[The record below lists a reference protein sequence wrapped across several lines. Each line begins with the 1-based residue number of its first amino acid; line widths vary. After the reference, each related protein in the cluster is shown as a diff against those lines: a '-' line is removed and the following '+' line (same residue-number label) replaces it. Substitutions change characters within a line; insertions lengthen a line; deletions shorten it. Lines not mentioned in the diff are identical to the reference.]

1 MNYGHWPSHHCSL
14 VATSLSQAL
23 FPLILIILD
32 ETKKE
37 KTPAEVKY
45 NLVKFLCKYLFI
57 FQPEV
62 MIQQLYLTIT
72 INDHDHNDV
81 DGDSDDDD
89 GYVDGSGDGHDV
101 DGDDGDGDDDDVI
114 TPPLSLAT
122 AHLFPAPNLA
132 RHTFA
137 PELYLVYVWISTFL
151 VNTFLHR

>member
-1 MNYGHWPSHHCSL
+1 M
-14 VATSLSQAL
+14 
-23 FPLILIILD
+23 
-32 ETKKE
+32 K
-37 KTPAEVKY
+37 
-45 NLVKFLCKYLFI
+45 
-57 FQPEV
+57 
-62 MIQQLYLTIT
+62 IT
-72 INDHDHNDV
+72 INDHGHND
-81 DGDSDDDD
+81 DDCDSDDGDG
-89 GYVDGSGDGHDV
+89 GYVDGSSDGHDV

>member
-1 MNYGHWPSHHCSL
+1 M
-14 VATSLSQAL
+14 
-23 FPLILIILD
+23 
-32 ETKKE
+32 K
-37 KTPAEVKY
+37 
-45 NLVKFLCKYLFI
+45 
-57 FQPEV
+57 
-62 MIQQLYLTIT
+62 IT
-72 INDHDHNDV
+72 IRDHGHND
-81 DGDSDDDD
+81 DDCDSDD

>member
-1 MNYGHWPSHHCSL
+1 
-14 VATSLSQAL
+14 
-23 FPLILIILD
+23 
-32 ETKKE
+32 
-37 KTPAEVKY
+37 
-45 NLVKFLCKYLFI
+45 
-57 FQPEV
+57 
-62 MIQQLYLTIT
+62 MIQQLYLKII
-72 INDHDHNDV
+72 INEYGHNDD

-101 DGDDGDGDDDDVI
+101 DGDDVDDVDGDDGDGDDDDVDGDDDDVI

-137 PELYLVYVWISTFL
+137 PEFYLVYVWISTFL

>member
-1 MNYGHWPSHHCSL
+1 MKLQNVYAFRG
-14 VATSLSQAL
+14 TGND
-23 FPLILIILD
+23 LD
-32 ETKKE
+32 
-37 KTPAEVKY
+37 AAA
-45 NLVKFLCKYLFI
+45 
-57 FQPEV
+57 
-62 MIQQLYLTIT
+62 
-72 INDHDHNDV
+72 
-81 DGDSDDDD
+81 GDDD
-89 GYVDGSGDGHDV
+89 GDDGDDGDGDGDDG